1 MWYNKEVYWIKM
13 HFAFENTE
21 IYEIKEADM
30 SLLEAIF
37 MGIVQGLTEFLPVS
51 SSGHLAMFKI
61 LFGIETETGMLFDV
75 LLHFGTLV
83 AICMVFY
90 KDVAK
95 LIVEGIYILKNGLI
109 NLAIWVR
116 NSFIR
121 IKNMFQKD
129 KLPEEELDLGKYHSV
144 ANSSYRK
151 FVLLV
156 IMSTIP
162 TGIIGIIGKDMVEMA
177 SRILIVLGI
186 CLVITAILLFVADA
200 AKGGE
205 KLPKDISYS
214 NAFIIGIV
222 QGVATL
228 PGISRSGSTITACL
242 LSGFNR
248 SFAVKYS
255 FIMSIPAILGAML
268 LELKDFSVAAL
279 SMGEIVYYII
289 GMVIAGV
296 VGYVCIKTMLVI
308 VRNKK
313 FKIFGIYCLIIGM
326 ISIIGH
332 FYIV

>member
-1 MWYNKEVYWIKM
+1 
-13 HFAFENTE
+13 
-21 IYEIKEADM
+21 M

-51 SSGHLAMFKI
+51 SSGHLALFKI
-61 LFGIETETGMLFDV
+61 MFGIETETGMLFDV

-83 AICMVFY
+83 AICAVFY

-95 LIVEGIYILKNGLI
+95 LITEGVYILKNGLI
-109 NLAIWVR
+109 NVAIFFR
-116 NSFIR
+116 NSYIQL
-121 IKNMFQKD
+121 KNQLKKD
-129 KLPEEELDLGKYHSV
+129 KLLKEELDLGTYHPV

-156 IMSTIP
+156 IVSTIP

-177 SRILIVLGI
+177 SKILIVPGI
-186 CLVITAILLFVADA
+186 CLVITAVLLFIADSV
-200 AKGGE
+200 KGGE
-205 KLPKDISYS
+205 KLPRDITYS
-214 NAFIIGIV
+214 NAFMIGIV

-255 FIMSIPAILGAML
+255 FIMSIPAILGAMV
-268 LELKDFSVAAL
+268 LELKDLAIIAL
-279 SMGEIVYYII
+279 SAGEIVSYIV

-296 VGYVCIKTMLVI
+296 IGYACIKMMLVV
-308 VRNKK
+308 VRNKRFK
-313 FKIFGIYCLIIGM
+313 FFAVYCLIIGL

>member
-1 MWYNKEVYWIKM
+1 
-13 HFAFENTE
+13 
-21 IYEIKEADM
+21 
-30 SLLEAIF
+30 
-37 MGIVQGLTEFLPVS
+37 
-51 SSGHLAMFKI
+51 
-61 LFGIETETGMLFDV
+61 V

-83 AICMVFY
+83 AICAVFY

-95 LIVEGIYILKNGLI
+95 LITEGVYILKNGLI
-109 NLAIWVR
+109 NVAIFFR
-116 NSFIR
+116 NSYIQL
-121 IKNMFQKD
+121 KNQLKKD
-129 KLPEEELDLGKYHSV
+129 KLLKEELDLGTYHPV

-156 IMSTIP
+156 IVSTIP

-177 SRILIVLGI
+177 SKILIVPGI
-186 CLVITAILLFVADA
+186 CLVITAVLLFIADS

-205 KLPKDISYS
+205 KLPRDITYS
-214 NAFIIGIV
+214 NAFMIGIV

-255 FIMSIPAILGAML
+255 FIMSIPAILGAMV
-268 LELKDFSVAAL
+268 LELKDLAIIAL
-279 SMGEIVYYII
+279 SADEIVNYIV

-296 VGYVCIKTMLVI
+296 IGYACIKMMLVV
-308 VRNKK
+308 VRNKRFK
-313 FKIFGIYCLIIGM
+313 FFAVYCLIIGL

>member
-1 MWYNKEVYWIKM
+1 
-13 HFAFENTE
+13 
-21 IYEIKEADM
+21 M

-37 MGIVQGLTEFLPVS
+37 MGIIQGLTEFLPVS
-51 SSGHLAMFKI
+51 SSGHLALFKI
-61 LFGIETETGMLFDV
+61 LFGIDTETGMLFDV

-83 AICMVFY
+83 AICAVFY

-95 LIVEGIYILKNGLI
+95 LIVEGIYILKNSMI
-109 NLAIWVR
+109 NLAIFLR
-116 NSFIR
+116 NSFLQV
-121 IKNMFQKD
+121 KNMFRKE
-129 KLPEEELDLGKYHSV
+129 KLAKEALDLGEYHPV
-144 ANSSYRK
+144 ANSSYRR

-156 IMSTIP
+156 IVSTIP

-177 SRILIVLGI
+177 SKLLIVPGI
-186 CLVITAILLFVADA
+186 CLVITSILLFIADA
-200 AKGGE
+200 AKSGE

-255 FIMSIPAILGAML
+255 FLMSIPAILGAML
-268 LELKDFSVAAL
+268 LELKDFSMVAL
-279 SMGEIVYYII
+279 SAREIVSYVV

-296 VGYVCIKTMLVI
+296 VGYICIKTMLVV

-313 FKIFGIYCLIIGM
+313 FKIFGIYCLVIGI